1 MAWTDSRIFRQY
13 MGDKLTNAQGMPLLT
28 DTVNVALYNNTTTP
42 NQNETTQT
50 LTAYNGA
57 ASQWV
62 VANEVTSSTTG
73 WPAGGNALASK
84 AVDQTGTSGVVFFSA
99 ANLSSST
106 SGATITN
113 AYGCLVYD
121 NSATPKQG
129 YCYNYFGGANSV
141 TTGTFTISWSAN
153 GIMRFTL

>member
-13 MGDKLTNAQGMPLLT
+13 LGDKLTNAQGMPLLT
-28 DTVNVALYNNTTTP
+28 DTINVALYNNTTTP

-50 LTAYNGA
+50 LTSYNGS

-62 VANEVTSSTTG
+62 TANEVISSTTG

-84 AVDQTGTSGVVFFSA
+84 SVDVGTSGVAFFTA

-106 SGATITN
+106 STATISN
-113 AYGCLVYD
+113 AFGCLIYD
-121 NSATPKQG
+121 VSATPKQG

-141 TTGTFTISWSAN
+141 TNGTFTIVWSAN
-153 GIMRFTL
+153 GVMRFTL